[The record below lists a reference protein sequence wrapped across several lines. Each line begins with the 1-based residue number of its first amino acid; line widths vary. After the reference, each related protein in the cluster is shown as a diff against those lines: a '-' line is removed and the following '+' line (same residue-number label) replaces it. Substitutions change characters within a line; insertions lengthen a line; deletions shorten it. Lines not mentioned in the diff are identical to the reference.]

1 MLGAPLV
8 TSVATGASS
17 DIEDEES
24 EDEMASE
31 LSRLNA
37 TRSGGYRLGS
47 VDDDEAAAVR
57 AVAVF
62 ENEQQGNLQVH
73 STLSPFCLLFMH

>member
-1 MLGAPLV
+1 
-8 TSVATGASS
+8 
-17 DIEDEES
+17 
-24 EDEMASE
+24 MASE

-37 TRSGGYRLGS
+37 TRSGGHRLGS

-62 ENEQQGNLQVH
+62 ENDQQGNLQVG
-73 STLSPFCLLFMH
+73 STVDLSVSMHMH